1 MLARFCYYNRLQLQ
15 RLGQHHIIRAMTL
28 TVDRRE
34 RALSTALDVPH
45 QMADLPVGD
54 VHCRYDDG
62 TEWVL
67 ERKTVRDLASS
78 IRLELSI

>member
-1 MLARFCYYNRLQLQ
+1 
-15 RLGQHHIIRAMTL
+15 
-28 TVDRRE
+28 
-34 RALSTALDVPH
+34 VPH